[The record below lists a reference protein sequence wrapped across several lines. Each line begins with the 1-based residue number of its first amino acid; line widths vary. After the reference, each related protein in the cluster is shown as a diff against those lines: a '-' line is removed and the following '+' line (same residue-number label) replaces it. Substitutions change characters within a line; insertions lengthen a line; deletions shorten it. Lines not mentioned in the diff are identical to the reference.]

1 LLNLQVI
8 IQGSISRIKIL
19 PVFQISVTILNV
31 WVEKPIVHEM
41 MMQRFQSACAGQAPT
56 DDYREVNM
64 GKYVAYF
71 LIFLVII
78 IALEYFQIVDVPY
91 FDLPDLSTKGQMI
104 HDQSEENMKR
114 RFGD

>member
-1 LLNLQVI
+1 
-8 IQGSISRIKIL
+8 
-19 PVFQISVTILNV
+19 
-31 WVEKPIVHEM
+31 
-41 MMQRFQSACAGQAPT
+41 
-56 DDYREVNM
+56 M

-91 FDLPDLSTKGQMI
+91 FDLPDISTKGQMI

-114 RFGD
+114 RFRD